1 MGRKKMVKA
10 VLYETQYANEMNAY
24 IIRCKLY
31 LATQRSL
38 LASCDNG
45 AVKWHSE
52 LFVRLV
58 FAMTL
63 QAGI

>member
-1 MGRKKMVKA
+1 MVKA
-10 VLYETQYANEMNAY
+10 VLYETQYGNEMNAY
-24 IIRCKLY
+24 IIQYKLY
-31 LATQRSL
+31 PATQRSL

-52 LFVRLV
+52 LFIRRV
-58 FAMTL
+58 FSMTL